1 MTDSRHEPT
10 SAVRPHL
17 LLAVFLVALSVL
29 AFEVALSR
37 AFSVLLRFHFVFL
50 AISLATSGLGLGGLA
65 DYLTDGWFRRTLS
78 FGAHLALRASL
89 LALLYPLSVYL
100 LFATPLAA
108 HLTSVW
114 VVSGICILPFFV
126 AGTLLSRVFAE
137 RSESGGTLYFADLF
151 GAALGSFLVIGAL
164 QLMGAT
170 NVPFACG
177 LAAALAAVTLAFGRE
192 QREGAGPGATRLVSL
207 LIAPLLLVALFA
219 NMHYRFLDLPIMPL
233 TDDPMAKPLY
243 RELGDPKIG
252 AKIVYSEWNAFART
266 DVVTNARPDGTTDP
280 HDDYFI
286 YTDGEGPT
294 NLLWFPGKLG
304 DLSARLQSFIGF
316 RPFDWFRPQKV
327 LLIGPGGG
335 LDVLLAS
342 AVGAKDI
349 TGVELNPSI
358 PRIVER
364 YGDFNGHVYQRAN
377 VHMHVD
383 AGRSFVRRSRE
394 QYDLIY
400 MALTKTA
407 TTASN
412 SLALVEGYIYT
423 REAFEDY
430 LGHLTPQGKI
440 ALVLQEPALLLRTM
454 LTALDAL
461 EHRGMTRA
469 QALDC
474 LMVLNVPEE
483 LYGMGPY
490 RQLLIVSGQPFTP
503 AVSARLAKETIAL
516 GFNPG
521 YFPGAY
527 EPVPFSWLTQQGAT
541 TPQFV
546 EAWNQWIVGK
556 RLLNI
561 LPRTDDQPFV
571 VDMTFALPAQFK
583 GLLIGAL
590 LLAALFSTLA
600 IVRQRRAVACHP
612 EPGSAGAL
620 SEGPLAVGGPSSRA
634 ALAPQDDTRFL
645 PTSVLYFASLGVGFM
660 LVEIALIQKL
670 VLYLGYPVLS
680 LSVLLFALLLGG
692 GLGSLLSQ
700 RWPVAAASRV
710 AGLAALGVVLYG
722 LALQYGQQ
730 PIVAATLGWD
740 IRLRCLITMLML
752 LPLGLALGMP
762 FPTGLRAVGARAG
775 HFVPWMWGVNGLMSV
790 VGSVGA
796 MMIAKFWG
804 FHMTLLSGWA
814 VYLLAAVLAWS
825 GWPFGRRGA
834 ADLAVAVTPQADT
847 TQPTAPGTAEEDAK
861 GPSSQP

>member
-1 MTDSRHEPT
+1 MEDTPQPT
-10 SAVRPHL
+10 TAPVRPAL
-17 LLAVFLVALSVL
+17 LLAVFLIALSVL

-78 FGAHLALRASL
+78 LNAHLALRAAL
-89 LALLYPLSVYL
+89 LALLYPLSIYV
-100 LFATPLAA
+100 LFATPLAG

-126 AGTLLSRVFAE
+126 AGTLLSRIFAE
-137 RSESGGTLYFADLF
+137 RSEAGGTIYFADLI

-164 QLMGAT
+164 QVMGAT

-177 LAAALAAVTLAFGRE
+177 LAAAVAALVLAFGV
-192 QREGAGPGATRLVSL
+192 GAVTDRDRSGSVTPPTRLVAAI
-207 LIAPLLLVALFA
+207 IAPLLLMAFLA
-219 NMHYRFLDLPIMPL
+219 NLHYHYLDLPIMPL
-233 TDDPMAKPLY
+233 RDDPAAKPLY
-243 RELGDPKIG
+243 QELGDPRIG

-280 HDDYFI
+280 HDDYYI
-286 YTDGEGPT
+286 YTDGEVPT
-294 NLLWFPGKLG
+294 NMLWYPGKIEDMSG
-304 DLSARLQSFIGF
+304 RLRSFIGF
-316 RPFDWFRPQKV
+316 RPFEWFRPNKV

-335 LDVLLAS
+335 LDILLAS

-349 TGVELNPSI
+349 VGVELNPSI
-358 PRIVER
+358 PRIVDR
-364 YGDFNGHVYQRAN
+364 YADFNGHVYRRQN
-377 VHMHVD
+377 VRIVVD
-383 AGRSFVRRSRE
+383 EGRSFVRRSRE

-430 LGHLTPQGKI
+430 LAHLTPQGKV

-454 LTALDAL
+454 LTALEAL
-461 EHRGMTRA
+461 QRGGLSREE
-469 QALDC
+469 ALDC
-474 LMVLNVPEE
+474 VIVLGVPEA

-490 RQLLIVSGQPFTP
+490 RHLLVVSRQPFTP
-503 AVSARLAKETIAL
+503 EVSARLARETVAI
-516 GFNPG
+516 GFDPG

-546 EAWNQWIVGK
+546 EAWNQWLLGERV
-556 RLLNI
+556 LNI

-571 VDMTFALPAQFK
+571 VDMTFALPLQFK
-583 GLLIGAL
+583 LLLVGAL
-590 LLAALFSTLA
+590 LLAAAFSAAA
-600 IVRQRRAVACHP
+600 ILRQRA
-612 EPGSAGAL
+612 AG
-620 SEGPLAVGGPSSRA
+620 PA
-634 ALAPQDDTRFL
+634 AHGAAPATL
-645 PTSVLYFASLGVGFM
+645 GAAVLYFSFLGAGFM

-680 LSVLLFALLLGG
+680 LSVILFALLLGG
-692 GLGSLLSQ
+692 GVGSLLSQ
-700 RWPVAAASRV
+700 RWPIASAHRV
-710 AGLAALGVVLYG
+710 AGGGALAVALYG
-722 LALQYGQQ
+722 LALQYGQH

-740 IRLRCLITMLML
+740 LRLRCLITMLLL
-752 LPLGLALGMP
+752 LPLGMALGMP

-804 FHMTLLSGWA
+804 FHVTLWAGWA
-814 VYLLAAVLAWS
+814 IYALTAVLAYS
-825 GWPFGRRGA
+825 GLPFGSRATRPGSPA
-834 ADLAVAVTPQADT
+834 APD
-847 TQPTAPGTAEEDAK
+847 
-861 GPSSQP
+861 